1 MGVGVAR
8 QCSRNRCLARWTVWI
23 PHRGRG
29 GAAGRANSKKDLLT
43 GRIRVSVPSG
53 LRDLLPLTDVFLP
66 NVAEATRITGID
78 RVDDAVLAIADH
90 AGLVV
95 AKRAPTARSRPRA
108 IGSSA
113 PLPRG
118 STPSTRPAQGMR
130 STPGSSPLGSRATR
144 SLAPSRSRT
153 PAGPSRR
160 EPFGAWTHS
169 RRWTRPSRSSGRPN
183 GAQPVHARRA
193 FPQSA

>member
-95 AKRAPTARSRPRA
+95 AKAGADGAIAAQGDRIVRAPAPRVDPVDATSAGDAFDAGFLASRLAGDPLACSLA
-108 IGSSA
+108 IPNACGA
-113 PLPRG
+113 I
-118 STPSTRPAQGMR
+118 STRTLRGVD
-130 STPGSSPLGSRATR
+130 
-144 SLAPSRSRT
+144 
-153 PAGPSRR
+153 
-160 EPFGAWTHS
+160 
-169 RRWTRPSRSSGRPN
+169 
-183 GAQPVHARRA
+183 AQPTMDEALA
-193 FPQSA
+193 FLGET